1 MTLPRLSAAF
11 LSALASALLAA
22 VSTIPGAVPQAAA
35 QGYPARPVTVIVP
48 FPAGGSTD
56 WLSRLLGLKLE
67 QRLKAPFV
75 VENRPGGA
83 NVVAAVSVAKSA
95 PDGYT
100 LLMTTSTTMAINVS
114 VFKNLAYD
122 PARDFAPV
130 GLVSGVPFVLVVNA
144 ALPVKSIA
152 DLAREAKA
160 KPGGLAYAS
169 TGAGSAAHLYMVLLQ
184 NELGGIPMTAVPYK
198 GNAPGLQDVI
208 AGHVSVMF
216 SDLLSALPHIR
227 SGKLRALGVSTRQ
240 RVEAAA
246 DIPPLAEAGVPGY
259 DASAW
264 QMIVAPA
271 RTPTEIVGKLNAEL
285 NAIVREPATS
295 REINGR
301 GHIAVA
307 TPPPGELQRF
317 VQSEIVRWR
326 KVVEQAGA
334 AGTQ

>member
-1 MTLPRLSAAF
+1 MRLPRLLA
-11 LSALASALLAA
+11 ALAAIVLTIAPAA
-22 VSTIPGAVPQAAA
+22 PAAWAQAYPSRPTTIL
-35 QGYPARPVTVIVP
+35 VP

-56 WLSRLLGLKLE
+56 WLSRLLALKLE

-83 NVVAAVSVAKSA
+83 NVIAAVSVAKAA
-95 PDGYT
+95 PDGHT
-100 LLMTTSTTMAINVS
+100 LMIGTSTTFAINVS

-122 PARDFAPV
+122 PMKDFTPV
-130 GLVSGVPFVLVVNA
+130 GLVSGVPFVLVVNPS
-144 ALPVKSIA
+144 LPVKSVA
-152 DLAREAKA
+152 DLAKTAKA

-184 NELGGIPMTAVPYK
+184 NELGGVPMTAVPYK
-198 GNAPGLQDVI
+198 GNAPGLTDVI

-227 SGKLRALGVSTRQ
+227 SGKLRALGVSTAK
-240 RVEAAA
+240 RVEAAS
-246 DIPPLAEAGVPGY
+246 DLPTLAENGVPGY

-271 RTPTEIVGKLNAEL
+271 KTPKDIVGKLNAEL
-285 NAIVREPATS
+285 NAIVREPATG

-307 TPPPGELQRF
+307 TPPPEELQRF